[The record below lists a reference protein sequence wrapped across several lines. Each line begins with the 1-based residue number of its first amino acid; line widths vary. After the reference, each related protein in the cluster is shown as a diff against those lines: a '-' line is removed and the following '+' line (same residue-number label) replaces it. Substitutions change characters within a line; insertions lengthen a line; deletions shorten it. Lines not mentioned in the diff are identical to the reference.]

1 MIHPFYE
8 SSLWII
14 TILGWAITITN
25 NIELR
30 EQLIELKTNEKE
42 SNA

>member
-30 EQLIELKTNEKE
+30 EKLIEFHQNENR
-42 SNA
+42 SN